1 MTNNVRT
8 GGPNRTS
15 VRQSVGL
22 VAEAPLSIVARITLI
37 RYPYFFFPAKQRK
50 LSRDCISQHDF
61 RQIRSSSS
69 SHNGR
74 RMTPWPSPP
83 PPPHTSLVPPPCR
96 RQPVASASDFCSP
109 DSAAIRWAALRF
121 ARSEICT
128 FYYIFYEL
136 DEICGIS
143 QGSIK

>member
-8 GGPNRTS
+8 DGPNRTS

-22 VAEAPLSIVARITLI
+22 VTEAPLSIAERITLI
-37 RYPYFFFPAKQRK
+37 RSPFLPPFFLPAKQRK

-74 RMTPWPSPP
+74 RMTP
-83 PPPHTSLVPPPCR
+83 PHLALVPPPCR